1 MAQSK
6 YLLLLLCLFL
16 SCKVS
21 QNNITENAAL
31 ITVDGEPVPADEF
44 LYVFNKNQYN
54 TDSISQR
61 QEVMDY
67 LELYVNF
74 KLKVKEAEEQ
84 GIHETDAFKEEL
96 EGYRKQLAKPY
107 LTESKVTEDLIEEAY
122 NRLKTEIHAAH
133 ILINLSPN
141 VSASPDDT
149 LKIYNKAIEIRKQAL
164 QGKDFHQL
172 ARQYSDDPSAATN
185 GGDLGYFTAL
195 QMVYPFEDAAYK
207 TPKGQISMPV
217 RTRFGYHL
225 IYIKDKRPSQGQIKV
240 SHIMIRATQGINAED
255 SIAARNKIHEIY
267 DQLTQ
272 GADWFE
278 MASNYSDDIA
288 SKASG
293 GALPWFGT
301 GSMIPEF
308 ENAAFS
314 LTQQGAFSEPVKT
327 AYGWHII
334 RLDDRKILEPFET
347 LQPTLEMK
355 VSKDSRAELNKAALI
370 KRLKSENEF
379 HPNDEVIIAATEDID
394 SSLVL
399 GQWTYTAE
407 NQILD
412 NTVFTIQDE
421 VYTVKD
427 FYDYVTE
434 KQRQQ
439 RNMTVA
445 QYMRLLYEQFSEE
458 QLVAYEEAHLAEKYE
473 DYRMLLKEY
482 RDGILLFELMDKKVW
497 SKAVEDTV
505 GLRNFYE
512 SHLDH
517 YQWGERAKATIY
529 VAASQQKLDSIKAKN
544 LLNQDDLDHKSLA
557 LNVMKGLYEQSD
569 LPVLSKIDW
578 APGTY
583 EIQYDNR
590 YYHIVV
596 EEILPKEPKNLN
608 EIKGQVISDYQ
619 NQLEKEWVSVL
630 RQKHD
635 VQINEEVLNYVLEQ
649 IENK

>member
-6 YLLLLLCLFL
+6 YLLLLLCLFFA
-16 SCKVS
+16 CKAS
-21 QNNITENAAL
+21 QNNIMENAAL
-31 ITVDGEPVPADEF
+31 ITIDGEPVPADEF

-54 TDSISQR
+54 IDSISQR
-61 QEVMDY
+61 QEVLDY

-74 KLKVKEAEEQ
+74 KLKVKEAEEL

-107 LTESKVTEDLIEEAY
+107 LTERKVTEDLIEEAY
-122 NRLKTEIHAAH
+122 QRLKTEINAAH
-133 ILINLSPN
+133 ILLSLSPN
-141 VSASPDDT
+141 ASPEDT
-149 LKIYNKAIEIRKQAL
+149 LKAYNKAIDIRRQAI

-172 ARQYSDDPSAATN
+172 ARQYSEDPSATMN

-225 IYIKDKRPSQGQIKV
+225 IYVKDKRPSQGQVKV
-240 SHIMIRATQGINAED
+240 SHIMVRATQGISAED
-255 SIAARNKIHEIY
+255 SIAARKKIYEIY
-267 DQLTQ
+267 EQLRK

-278 MASNYSDDIA
+278 MANQYSDDIA

-314 LTQQGAFSEPVKT
+314 LSEEGKFSEPIKT

-334 RLDDRKILEPFET
+334 RLDDKKPLEPFEV

-370 KRLKSENEF
+370 KRLKQENDF
-379 HPNDEVIIAATEDID
+379 RPNDEMITAATEDID
-394 SSLVL
+394 SSLVM

-407 NQILD
+407 NQALN
-412 NTVFTIQDE
+412 NTLFTIKDKA
-421 VYTVKD
+421 YTVKD
-427 FYDYVTE
+427 FYDYITE
-434 KQRQQ
+434 KQRPQ

-445 QYMRLLYEQFSEE
+445 QYMQVLYEQFSEE
-458 QLVAYEEAHLAEKYE
+458 QLIAYEEAHLPEKYNE
-473 DYRMLLKEY
+473 YRMLLKEY

-497 SKAVEDTV
+497 SKAVEDTA

-512 SHLDH
+512 QHLSN
-517 YQWGERAKATIY
+517 YQWGERAKARIY
-529 VAASQQKLDSIKAKN
+529 VTTSQQKLDSVKTKN
-544 LLNQDDLDHKSLA
+544 LLNQDDLENKDLA
-557 LNVMKGLYEQSD
+557 LNVFKGEYEQSD
-569 LPVLSKIDW
+569 LPVLSKISW

-583 EIQYDNR
+583 DTQYDNR
-590 YYHIVV
+590 YYYIVV
-596 EEILPKEPKNLN
+596 EEILPPETKKLN
-608 EIKGQVISDYQ
+608 EIRGQVISDYQ
-619 NQLEKEWVSVL
+619 NHLEKEWVSVL
-630 RQKHD
+630 REKHE
-635 VQINEEVLNYVLEQ
+635 VQINDEVLNYVLEQ
-649 IENK
+649 IENQ

>member
-16 SCKVS
+16 ACKAS
-21 QNNITENAAL
+21 QNNIMENAAL
-31 ITVDGEPVPADEF
+31 ITIDGEPVPADEF

-54 TDSISQR
+54 IDSISQR
-61 QEVMDY
+61 QEVLDY

-74 KLKVKEAEEQ
+74 KLKVKEAEEL

-107 LTESKVTEDLIEEAY
+107 LTERKVTEDLIEEAY
-122 NRLKTEIHAAH
+122 QRLKTEINAAH
-133 ILINLSPN
+133 ILLSLSPN
-141 VSASPDDT
+141 VSPEDT
-149 LKIYNKAIEIRKQAL
+149 LKAYNKAIDIRRQAI

-172 ARQYSDDPSAATN
+172 ARQYSEDPSATMN

-225 IYIKDKRPSQGQIKV
+225 IYVKDKRPSQGQVKV
-240 SHIMIRATQGINAED
+240 SHIMVRATQGISAED
-255 SIAARNKIHEIY
+255 SIAARKKIYEIY
-267 DQLTQ
+267 EQLRK

-278 MASNYSDDIA
+278 MANQYSDDIA

-314 LTQQGAFSEPVKT
+314 LSEEGKFSEPIKT

-334 RLDDRKILEPFET
+334 RLDDKKPLEPFEV

-370 KRLKSENEF
+370 KRLKQENDF
-379 HPNDEVIIAATEDID
+379 RPNNEMITAATEDID
-394 SSLVL
+394 SSLVM

-407 NQILD
+407 NQALN
-412 NTVFTIQDE
+412 NTLFTIKDKA
-421 VYTVKD
+421 YTVKD
-427 FYDYVTE
+427 FYDYITE
-434 KQRQQ
+434 KQRPQ
-439 RNMTVA
+439 RNMTVE
-445 QYMRLLYEQFSEE
+445 QYMQVLYEQFSEE
-458 QLVAYEEAHLAEKYE
+458 QLIAYEEAHLPEKYNE
-473 DYRMLLKEY
+473 YRMLLKEY

-497 SKAVEDTV
+497 SKAVEDTA

-512 SHLDH
+512 QHLSN
-517 YQWGERAKATIY
+517 YQWGERAKARIY
-529 VAASQQKLDSIKAKN
+529 VTTSQQKLDSVKTKN
-544 LLNQDDLDHKSLA
+544 LLNQDDLENKDLA
-557 LNVMKGLYEQSD
+557 LNVFKGEYEQSD
-569 LPVLSKIDW
+569 LPVLSKISW

-583 EIQYDNR
+583 DTQYDNR
-590 YYHIVV
+590 YYYIVV
-596 EEILPKEPKNLN
+596 EEILPPETKKLN
-608 EIKGQVISDYQ
+608 EIRGQVISDYQ
-619 NQLEKEWVSVL
+619 NHLEKEWVSVL
-630 RQKHD
+630 REKHE
-635 VQINEEVLNYVLEQ
+635 VQINDEVLNYVLEQ
-649 IENK
+649 IENQ

>member
-16 SCKVS
+16 ACKAS
-21 QNNITENAAL
+21 QNNIMENAAL
-31 ITVDGEPVPADEF
+31 ITIDGEPVPADEF

-54 TDSISQR
+54 IDSISQR
-61 QEVMDY
+61 QEVLDY

-74 KLKVKEAEEQ
+74 KLKVKEAEEL

-107 LTESKVTEDLIEEAY
+107 LTERKVTEDLIEEAY
-122 NRLKTEIHAAH
+122 QRLKTEINAAH
-133 ILINLSPN
+133 ILLSLSPN
-141 VSASPDDT
+141 ASPEDT
-149 LKIYNKAIEIRKQAL
+149 LKAYNKAIDIRRQAI

-172 ARQYSDDPSAATN
+172 ARQYSEDPSATMN

-225 IYIKDKRPSQGQIKV
+225 IYVKDKRPSQGQVKV
-240 SHIMIRATQGINAED
+240 SHIMVRATQGISAED
-255 SIAARNKIHEIY
+255 SIAARKKIYEIY
-267 DQLTQ
+267 EQLRKGT
-272 GADWFE
+272 DWFE
-278 MASNYSDDIA
+278 MANQYSDDIA

-308 ENAAFS
+308 ENTAFS
-314 LTQQGAFSEPVKT
+314 LSEEGKFSEPIKT

-334 RLDDRKILEPFET
+334 RLDDKKPLEPFEV

-370 KRLKSENEF
+370 KRLKQENDF
-379 HPNDEVIIAATEDID
+379 RPNDEMITAATEDID
-394 SSLVL
+394 SSLVM

-407 NQILD
+407 NQALN
-412 NTVFTIQDE
+412 NTLFTIKDKA
-421 VYTVKD
+421 YTVKD
-427 FYDYVTE
+427 FYDYITE
-434 KQRQQ
+434 KQRPQ

-445 QYMRLLYEQFSEE
+445 QYMQVLYEQFSEE
-458 QLVAYEEAHLAEKYE
+458 QLIAYEEAHLPEKYNE
-473 DYRMLLKEY
+473 YRMLLKEY

-497 SKAVEDTV
+497 SKAVEDTA

-512 SHLDH
+512 QHLSN
-517 YQWGERAKATIY
+517 YQWGERAKARIY
-529 VAASQQKLDSIKAKN
+529 VTTSQQKLDSVKTKN
-544 LLNQDDLDHKSLA
+544 LLNQDDLENKDLA
-557 LNVMKGLYEQSD
+557 LNVFKGEYEQSD
-569 LPVLSKIDW
+569 LPVLSKISW

-583 EIQYDNR
+583 DTQYDNR
-590 YYHIVV
+590 YYYIVV
-596 EEILPKEPKNLN
+596 EEILPPVTKKLN
-608 EIKGQVISDYQ
+608 EIRGQVISDYQ
-619 NQLEKEWVSVL
+619 NHLEKEWVSVL
-630 RQKHD
+630 REKHE
-635 VQINEEVLNYVLEQ
+635 VQINDEVLNYVLEQ
-649 IENK
+649 IENQ

>member
-16 SCKVS
+16 ACKAS
-21 QNNITENAAL
+21 QNNIMENAAL
-31 ITVDGEPVPADEF
+31 ITIDGEPVPADEF

-54 TDSISQR
+54 IDSISQR
-61 QEVMDY
+61 QEVLDY

-74 KLKVKEAEEQ
+74 KLKVKEAEEL

-107 LTESKVTEDLIEEAY
+107 LTERKVTEDLIEEAY
-122 NRLKTEIHAAH
+122 QRLKTEINAAH
-133 ILINLSPN
+133 ILLSLSPN
-141 VSASPDDT
+141 ASPEDT
-149 LKIYNKAIEIRKQAL
+149 LKAYNKAIDIRRQAI

-172 ARQYSDDPSAATN
+172 ARQYSEDPSATMN

-225 IYIKDKRPSQGQIKV
+225 IYVKDKRPSQGQVKV
-240 SHIMIRATQGINAED
+240 SHIMVRATQGISAED
-255 SIAARNKIHEIY
+255 SIAARKKIYEIY
-267 DQLTQ
+267 EQLRK

-278 MASNYSDDIA
+278 MANQYSDDIA

-314 LTQQGAFSEPVKT
+314 LSEEGKFSEPIKT

-334 RLDDRKILEPFET
+334 RLDDKKPLEPFEV

-370 KRLKSENEF
+370 KRLKQENDF
-379 HPNDEVIIAATEDID
+379 RPNDEMITAATEDID
-394 SSLVL
+394 SSLVM

-407 NQILD
+407 NQALN
-412 NTVFTIQDE
+412 NTLFTIKDKA
-421 VYTVKD
+421 YTVKD
-427 FYDYVTE
+427 FYNYITE
-434 KQRQQ
+434 KQRPQ

-445 QYMRLLYEQFSEE
+445 QYMQVLYEQFSEE
-458 QLVAYEEAHLAEKYE
+458 QLIAYEEAHLPEKYNE
-473 DYRMLLKEY
+473 YRMLLKEY

-497 SKAVEDTV
+497 SKAVEDTA

-512 SHLDH
+512 QHLSN
-517 YQWGERAKATIY
+517 YQWGERAKARIY
-529 VAASQQKLDSIKAKN
+529 VTTSQQKLDSVKTKN
-544 LLNQDDLDHKSLA
+544 LLNQDDLENKDLA
-557 LNVMKGLYEQSD
+557 LNVFKGEYEQSD
-569 LPVLSKIDW
+569 LPVLSKISW

-583 EIQYDNR
+583 DTQYDNR
-590 YYHIVV
+590 YYYIVV
-596 EEILPKEPKNLN
+596 EEILPPVTKKLN
-608 EIKGQVISDYQ
+608 EIRGQVISDYQ
-619 NQLEKEWVSVL
+619 NHLEKEWVSVL
-630 RQKHD
+630 REKHE
-635 VQINEEVLNYVLEQ
+635 VQINDEVLNYVLEQ
-649 IENK
+649 IENQ

>member
-16 SCKVS
+16 ACKAS
-21 QNNITENAAL
+21 QNNIMENAAL
-31 ITVDGEPVPADEF
+31 ITIDGEPVPADEF

-54 TDSISQR
+54 IDSISQR
-61 QEVMDY
+61 QEVLDY

-74 KLKVKEAEEQ
+74 KLKVKEAEEL

-107 LTESKVTEDLIEEAY
+107 LTERKVTEDLIEEAY
-122 NRLKTEIHAAH
+122 QRLKTEINAAH
-133 ILINLSPN
+133 ILLSLSPN
-141 VSASPDDT
+141 ASPEDT
-149 LKIYNKAIEIRKQAL
+149 LKAYNKAIDIRRQAI

-172 ARQYSDDPSAATN
+172 ARQYSEDPSATMN

-225 IYIKDKRPSQGQIKV
+225 IYVKDKRPSQGQVKV
-240 SHIMIRATQGINAED
+240 SHIMVRATQGISAED
-255 SIAARNKIHEIY
+255 SIAARKKIYEIY
-267 DQLTQ
+267 EQLRK

-278 MASNYSDDIA
+278 MANQYSDDIA

-314 LTQQGAFSEPVKT
+314 LSEEGKFSEPIKT

-334 RLDDRKILEPFET
+334 RLDDKKPLEPFEV

-370 KRLKSENEF
+370 KRLKQENDF
-379 HPNDEVIIAATEDID
+379 RPNDEMITAATEDID
-394 SSLVL
+394 SSLVM

-407 NQILD
+407 NQALN
-412 NTVFTIQDE
+412 NTLFTIKDKA
-421 VYTVKD
+421 YTVKD
-427 FYDYVTE
+427 FYDYITE
-434 KQRQQ
+434 KQRPQ

-445 QYMRLLYEQFSEE
+445 QYMQVLYEQFSEE
-458 QLVAYEEAHLAEKYE
+458 QLIAYEEAHLPEKYNE
-473 DYRMLLKEY
+473 YRMLLKEY

-497 SKAVEDTV
+497 SKAVEDTA

-512 SHLDH
+512 QHLSN
-517 YQWGERAKATIY
+517 YQWGERAKARIY
-529 VAASQQKLDSIKAKN
+529 VTTSQQKLDSVKTKN
-544 LLNQDDLDHKSLA
+544 LLNQDDLENKDLA
-557 LNVMKGLYEQSD
+557 LNVFKGEYEQSD
-569 LPVLSKIDW
+569 LPVLSKISW

-583 EIQYDNR
+583 DTQYDNR
-590 YYHIVV
+590 YYYIVV
-596 EEILPKEPKNLN
+596 EEILPPVTKKLN
-608 EIKGQVISDYQ
+608 EIRGQVISDYQ
-619 NQLEKEWVSVL
+619 NHLEKEWVSVL
-630 RQKHD
+630 REKHE
-635 VQINEEVLNYVLEQ
+635 VQINDEVLNYVLEQ
-649 IENK
+649 IENQ

>member
-16 SCKVS
+16 ACKAS
-21 QNNITENAAL
+21 QNNIMENAAL
-31 ITVDGEPVPADEF
+31 ITIDGEPVPADEF

-54 TDSISQR
+54 IDSISQR
-61 QEVMDY
+61 QEVLDY

-74 KLKVKEAEEQ
+74 KLKVKEAEEL

-107 LTESKVTEDLIEEAY
+107 LTERKVTEDLIEEAY
-122 NRLKTEIHAAH
+122 QRLKTEINAAH
-133 ILINLSPN
+133 ILLSLSPN
-141 VSASPDDT
+141 ASPEDT
-149 LKIYNKAIEIRKQAL
+149 LKAYNKAIDIRRQAI

-172 ARQYSDDPSAATN
+172 ARQYSEDPSATMN

-225 IYIKDKRPSQGQIKV
+225 IYVKDKRPSQGQVKV
-240 SHIMIRATQGINAED
+240 SHIMVRATQGISAED
-255 SIAARNKIHEIY
+255 SIAARKKIYEIY
-267 DQLTQ
+267 EQLRK

-278 MASNYSDDIA
+278 MANQYSDDIA

-314 LTQQGAFSEPVKT
+314 LSEEGKFSEPIKT

-334 RLDDRKILEPFET
+334 RLDDKKPLEPFEV

-370 KRLKSENEF
+370 KRLKQENDF
-379 HPNDEVIIAATEDID
+379 RPNDEMITAATEDID
-394 SSLVL
+394 SSLVM

-407 NQILD
+407 NQALN
-412 NTVFTIQDE
+412 NTLFTIKDKA
-421 VYTVKD
+421 YTVKD
-427 FYDYVTE
+427 FYDYITE
-434 KQRQQ
+434 KQRPQ
-439 RNMTVA
+439 RNMTVE
-445 QYMRLLYEQFSEE
+445 QYMQVLYEQFSEE
-458 QLVAYEEAHLAEKYE
+458 QLIAYEEAHLPEKYNE
-473 DYRMLLKEY
+473 YRMLLKEY

-497 SKAVEDTV
+497 SKAVEDTA

-512 SHLDH
+512 QHLSN
-517 YQWGERAKATIY
+517 YQWGERAKARIY
-529 VAASQQKLDSIKAKN
+529 VTTSQQKLDSVKTKN
-544 LLNQDDLDHKSLA
+544 LLNQDDLENKDLA
-557 LNVMKGLYEQSD
+557 LNVFKGEYEQSD
-569 LPVLSKIDW
+569 LPVLSKISW

-583 EIQYDNR
+583 DTQYDNR
-590 YYHIVV
+590 YYYIVV
-596 EEILPKEPKNLN
+596 EEILPPETKKLN
-608 EIKGQVISDYQ
+608 EIRGQVISDYQ
-619 NQLEKEWVSVL
+619 NHLEKEWVSVL
-630 RQKHD
+630 REKHE
-635 VQINEEVLNYVLEQ
+635 VQINDEVLNYVLEQ
-649 IENK
+649 IENQ

>member
-16 SCKVS
+16 ACKAS
-21 QNNITENAAL
+21 QNNIMENAAL
-31 ITVDGEPVPADEF
+31 ITIDGEPVPADEF

-54 TDSISQR
+54 IDSISQR
-61 QEVMDY
+61 QEVLDY

-74 KLKVKEAEEQ
+74 KLKVKEAEEL

-107 LTESKVTEDLIEEAY
+107 LTERKVTEDLIEEAY
-122 NRLKTEIHAAH
+122 QRLKTEINAAH
-133 ILINLSPN
+133 ILLSLSPN
-141 VSASPDDT
+141 ASPEDT
-149 LKIYNKAIEIRKQAL
+149 LKAYNKAIDIRRQAI

-172 ARQYSDDPSAATN
+172 ARQYSEDPSATMN

-225 IYIKDKRPSQGQIKV
+225 IYVKDKRPSQGQVKV
-240 SHIMIRATQGINAED
+240 SHIMVRATQGISAED
-255 SIAARNKIHEIY
+255 SIAARKKIYEIY
-267 DQLTQ
+267 EQLRK

-278 MASNYSDDIA
+278 MANQYSDDIA

-314 LTQQGAFSEPVKT
+314 LSEEGKFSEPIKT

-334 RLDDRKILEPFET
+334 RLDDKKPLEPFEV

-370 KRLKSENEF
+370 KRLKQENDF
-379 HPNDEVIIAATEDID
+379 RPNDEMITAATEDID
-394 SSLVL
+394 SSLVM

-407 NQILD
+407 NQAL
-412 NTVFTIQDE
+412 NNPLFTIKDKA
-421 VYTVKD
+421 YTVKD
-427 FYDYVTE
+427 FYDYITE
-434 KQRQQ
+434 KQRPQ

-445 QYMRLLYEQFSEE
+445 QYMQVLYEQFSEE
-458 QLVAYEEAHLAEKYE
+458 QLIAYEEAHLPEKYNE
-473 DYRMLLKEY
+473 YRMLLKEY

-497 SKAVEDTV
+497 SKAVEDTA

-512 SHLDH
+512 QHLSN
-517 YQWGERAKATIY
+517 YQWGERAKARIY
-529 VAASQQKLDSIKAKN
+529 VTTSQQKLDSVKTKN
-544 LLNQDDLDHKSLA
+544 LLNQDDLENKDLA
-557 LNVMKGLYEQSD
+557 LNVFKGEYEQSD
-569 LPVLSKIDW
+569 LPVLSKISW

-583 EIQYDNR
+583 DTQYDNR
-590 YYHIVV
+590 YYYIVV
-596 EEILPKEPKNLN
+596 EEILPPETKKLN
-608 EIKGQVISDYQ
+608 EIRGQVISDYQ
-619 NQLEKEWVSVL
+619 NHLEKEWVSVL
-630 RQKHD
+630 REKHE
-635 VQINEEVLNYVLEQ
+635 VQINDEVLNYVLEQ
-649 IENK
+649 IENQ

>member
-16 SCKVS
+16 ACKAS
-21 QNNITENAAL
+21 QNNIMENAAL
-31 ITVDGEPVPADEF
+31 ITIDGEPVPADEF

-54 TDSISQR
+54 IDSISQR
-61 QEVMDY
+61 QEVLDY

-74 KLKVKEAEEQ
+74 KLKVKEAEEL

-107 LTESKVTEDLIEEAY
+107 LTERKVTEDLIEEAY
-122 NRLKTEIHAAH
+122 QRLKTEINAAH
-133 ILINLSPN
+133 ILLSLSPN
-141 VSASPDDT
+141 ASPEDT
-149 LKIYNKAIEIRKQAL
+149 LKAYNKAIDIRRQAI

-172 ARQYSDDPSAATN
+172 ARQYSEDPSATMN

-225 IYIKDKRPSQGQIKV
+225 IYVKDKRPSQGQVKV
-240 SHIMIRATQGINAED
+240 SHIMVRATQGISAED
-255 SIAARNKIHEIY
+255 SIAARKKIYEIY
-267 DQLTQ
+267 EQLRK

-278 MASNYSDDIA
+278 MANQYSDDIA

-314 LTQQGAFSEPVKT
+314 LSEEGKFSEPIKT

-334 RLDDRKILEPFET
+334 RLDDKKPLEPFEV

-370 KRLKSENEF
+370 KRLKQENDF
-379 HPNDEVIIAATEDID
+379 RPNDEMITAATEDID
-394 SSLVL
+394 SSLVM

-407 NQILD
+407 NQALN
-412 NTVFTIQDE
+412 NTLFTIKDKA
-421 VYTVKD
+421 YTVKD
-427 FYDYVTE
+427 FYDYITE
-434 KQRQQ
+434 KQRPQ
-439 RNMTVA
+439 RNMTVE
-445 QYMRLLYEQFSEE
+445 QYMQVLYEQFSEE
-458 QLVAYEEAHLAEKYE
+458 QLIAYEEAHLPEKYNE
-473 DYRMLLKEY
+473 YRMLLKEY

-497 SKAVEDTV
+497 SKAVEDTA

-512 SHLDH
+512 QHLSN
-517 YQWGERAKATIY
+517 YQWGERAKARIY
-529 VAASQQKLDSIKAKN
+529 VTTSQQKLDSVKTKN
-544 LLNQDDLDHKSLA
+544 LLNQDDLENKDLA
-557 LNVMKGLYEQSD
+557 LNVFKGEYEQSD
-569 LPVLSKIDW
+569 LPVLSKISW

-583 EIQYDNR
+583 DTQYDNR
-590 YYHIVV
+590 YYYIVV
-596 EEILPKEPKNLN
+596 EEILPPVTKKLN
-608 EIKGQVISDYQ
+608 EIRGQVISDYQ
-619 NQLEKEWVSVL
+619 NHLEKEWVSVL
-630 RQKHD
+630 REKHE
-635 VQINEEVLNYVLEQ
+635 VQINDEVLNYVLEQ
-649 IENK
+649 IENQ

>member
-16 SCKVS
+16 ACKAS
-21 QNNITENAAL
+21 QNNIMENAAL
-31 ITVDGEPVPADEF
+31 ITIDGEPVPADEF

-54 TDSISQR
+54 IDSISQR
-61 QEVMDY
+61 QEVLDY

-74 KLKVKEAEEQ
+74 KLKVKEAEEL

-107 LTESKVTEDLIEEAY
+107 LTERKVTEDLIEEAY
-122 NRLKTEIHAAH
+122 QRLKTEINAAH
-133 ILINLSPN
+133 ILLSLSPN
-141 VSASPDDT
+141 ASPEDT
-149 LKIYNKAIEIRKQAL
+149 LKAYNKAIDIRRQAI

-172 ARQYSDDPSAATN
+172 ARQYSEDPSATMN

-225 IYIKDKRPSQGQIKV
+225 IYVKDKRPSQGQVKV
-240 SHIMIRATQGINAED
+240 SHIMVRATQGISAED
-255 SIAARNKIHEIY
+255 SIAARKKIYEIY
-267 DQLTQ
+267 EQLRK

-278 MASNYSDDIA
+278 MANQYSDDIA

-314 LTQQGAFSEPVKT
+314 LSEEGKFSEPVKT

-334 RLDDRKILEPFET
+334 RLDDKKPLEPFEV

-370 KRLKSENEF
+370 KRLKQENDF
-379 HPNDEVIIAATEDID
+379 RPNDEMITAATEDID
-394 SSLVL
+394 SSLVM

-407 NQILD
+407 NQALN
-412 NTVFTIQDE
+412 NTLFTIKDKA
-421 VYTVKD
+421 YTVKD
-427 FYDYVTE
+427 FYDYITE
-434 KQRQQ
+434 KQRPQ

-445 QYMRLLYEQFSEE
+445 QYMQVLYEQFSEE
-458 QLVAYEEAHLAEKYE
+458 QLIAYEEAHLPEKYNE
-473 DYRMLLKEY
+473 YRMLLKEY

-497 SKAVEDTV
+497 SKAVEDTA

-512 SHLDH
+512 QHLSN
-517 YQWGERAKATIY
+517 YQWGERAKARIY
-529 VAASQQKLDSIKAKN
+529 VTTSQQKLDSVKTKN
-544 LLNQDDLDHKSLA
+544 LLNQDDLENKDLA
-557 LNVMKGLYEQSD
+557 LNVFKGEYEQSD
-569 LPVLSKIDW
+569 LPVLSKISW

-583 EIQYDNR
+583 DTQYDNR
-590 YYHIVV
+590 YYYIVV
-596 EEILPKEPKNLN
+596 EEILPPETKKLN
-608 EIKGQVISDYQ
+608 EIRGQVISDYQ
-619 NQLEKEWVSVL
+619 NHLEKEWVSVL
-630 RQKHD
+630 REKHE
-635 VQINEEVLNYVLEQ
+635 VQINDEVLNYVLEQ
-649 IENK
+649 IENQ

>member
-16 SCKVS
+16 ACKAS
-21 QNNITENAAL
+21 QNNIMENAAL
-31 ITVDGEPVPADEF
+31 ITIDGEPVPADEF

-54 TDSISQR
+54 IDSISQR
-61 QEVMDY
+61 QEVLDY

-74 KLKVKEAEEQ
+74 KLKVKEAEEL

-107 LTESKVTEDLIEEAY
+107 LTERKVTEDLIEEAY
-122 NRLKTEIHAAH
+122 QRLKTEINAAH
-133 ILINLSPN
+133 ILLSLSPN
-141 VSASPDDT
+141 ASPEDT
-149 LKIYNKAIEIRKQAL
+149 LKAYNKAIDIRRQAI

-172 ARQYSDDPSAATN
+172 ARQYSEDPSATMN

-225 IYIKDKRPSQGQIKV
+225 IYVKDKRPSQGQVKV
-240 SHIMIRATQGINAED
+240 SHIMVRATQGISAED
-255 SIAARNKIHEIY
+255 SIAARKKIYEIY
-267 DQLTQ
+267 EQLRK

-278 MASNYSDDIA
+278 MANQYSDDIA

-314 LTQQGAFSEPVKT
+314 LSEEGKFSEPIKT

-334 RLDDRKILEPFET
+334 RLDDKKPLEPFEV

-370 KRLKSENEF
+370 KRLKQENDF
-379 HPNDEVIIAATEDID
+379 RPNDEMITAATEDID
-394 SSLVL
+394 SSLVM
-399 GQWTYTAE
+399 GQWTYIAE
-407 NQILD
+407 NQALN
-412 NTVFTIQDE
+412 NTLFTIKDKA
-421 VYTVKD
+421 YTVKD
-427 FYDYVTE
+427 FYDYITE
-434 KQRQQ
+434 KQRPQ

-445 QYMRLLYEQFSEE
+445 QYMQVLYEQFSEE
-458 QLVAYEEAHLAEKYE
+458 QLIAYEEAHLPEKYNE
-473 DYRMLLKEY
+473 YRMLLKEY

-497 SKAVEDTV
+497 SKAVEDTA

-512 SHLDH
+512 QHLSN
-517 YQWGERAKATIY
+517 YQWGERAKARIY
-529 VAASQQKLDSIKAKN
+529 VTTSQQKLDSVKTKN
-544 LLNQDDLDHKSLA
+544 LLNQDDLENKDLA
-557 LNVMKGLYEQSD
+557 LNVFKGEYEQSD
-569 LPVLSKIDW
+569 LPVLSKISW

-583 EIQYDNR
+583 DTQYDNR
-590 YYHIVV
+590 YYYIVV
-596 EEILPKEPKNLN
+596 EEILPPVTKKLN
-608 EIKGQVISDYQ
+608 EIRGQVISDYQ
-619 NQLEKEWVSVL
+619 NHLEKEWVSVL
-630 RQKHD
+630 REKHE
-635 VQINEEVLNYVLEQ
+635 VQINDEVLNYVLEQ
-649 IENK
+649 IENQ

>member
-16 SCKVS
+16 ACKAS
-21 QNNITENAAL
+21 QNNIMENAAL
-31 ITVDGEPVPADEF
+31 ITIDGEPVPADEF

-54 TDSISQR
+54 IDSISQR
-61 QEVMDY
+61 QEVLDY

-74 KLKVKEAEEQ
+74 KLKVKEAEEL

-107 LTESKVTEDLIEEAY
+107 LTERKVTEDLIEEAY
-122 NRLKTEIHAAH
+122 QRLKTEINAAH
-133 ILINLSPN
+133 ILLSLSPN
-141 VSASPDDT
+141 ASPEDT
-149 LKIYNKAIEIRKQAL
+149 LKAYNKAIDIRRQAI

-172 ARQYSDDPSAATN
+172 ARQYSEDPSATMN

-225 IYIKDKRPSQGQIKV
+225 IYVKDKRPSQGQVKV
-240 SHIMIRATQGINAED
+240 SHIMVRATQGISAED
-255 SIAARNKIHEIY
+255 SIAARKKIYEIY
-267 DQLTQ
+267 EQLRK

-278 MASNYSDDIA
+278 MANQYSDDIA

-314 LTQQGAFSEPVKT
+314 LSEEGKFSEPIKT

-334 RLDDRKILEPFET
+334 RLDDKKPLEPFEV

-370 KRLKSENEF
+370 KRLKQENDF
-379 HPNDEVIIAATEDID
+379 RPNDEMITAATEDID
-394 SSLVL
+394 SSLVM

-407 NQILD
+407 NQALN
-412 NTVFTIQDE
+412 NTLFTIKDKA
-421 VYTVKD
+421 YTVKD
-427 FYDYVTE
+427 FYDYITE
-434 KQRQQ
+434 KQRPQ

-445 QYMRLLYEQFSEE
+445 QYMQVLYEQFSEE
-458 QLVAYEEAHLAEKYE
+458 QLIAYEEAHLPEKYNE
-473 DYRMLLKEY
+473 YRMLLKEY

-497 SKAVEDTV
+497 SKAVEDTA

-512 SHLDH
+512 QHLSN
-517 YQWGERAKATIY
+517 YQWGERAKARIY
-529 VAASQQKLDSIKAKN
+529 VTTSQQKLDSVKTKN
-544 LLNQDDLDHKSLA
+544 LLNQDDLENKDLA
-557 LNVMKGLYEQSD
+557 LNVFKGEYEQSD
-569 LPVLSKIDW
+569 LPVLSKISW

-583 EIQYDNR
+583 DTQYDNR
-590 YYHIVV
+590 YYYIVV
-596 EEILPKEPKNLN
+596 EEILPPETKKLN
-608 EIKGQVISDYQ
+608 EIRGQVISDYQ
-619 NQLEKEWVSVL
+619 NHLEKEWVSVL
-630 RQKHD
+630 REKHE
-635 VQINEEVLNYVLEQ
+635 VQINDEVLNYVLEQ
-649 IENK
+649 IENQ

>member
-16 SCKVS
+16 ACKAS
-21 QNNITENAAL
+21 QNNIMENAAL
-31 ITVDGEPVPADEF
+31 ITIDGEPVPADEF

-54 TDSISQR
+54 IDSISQR
-61 QEVMDY
+61 QEVLDY

-74 KLKVKEAEEQ
+74 KLKVKEAEEL

-107 LTESKVTEDLIEEAY
+107 LTERKVTEDLIEEAY
-122 NRLKTEIHAAH
+122 QRLKTEINAAH
-133 ILINLSPN
+133 ILLSLSPN
-141 VSASPDDT
+141 ASPEDT
-149 LKIYNKAIEIRKQAL
+149 LKAYNKAIDIRRQAI

-172 ARQYSDDPSAATN
+172 ARQYSEDPSATMN

-225 IYIKDKRPSQGQIKV
+225 IYVKDKRPSQGQVKV
-240 SHIMIRATQGINAED
+240 SHIMVRATQGISAED
-255 SIAARNKIHEIY
+255 SIAARKKIYEIY
-267 DQLTQ
+267 EQLRK

-278 MASNYSDDIA
+278 MANQYSDDIA

-314 LTQQGAFSEPVKT
+314 LSEEGKFSEPIKT

-334 RLDDRKILEPFET
+334 RLDDKKPLEPFEV

-370 KRLKSENEF
+370 KRLKQENDF
-379 HPNDEVIIAATEDID
+379 RPNDEMITAATEDID
-394 SSLVL
+394 SSLVM

-407 NQILD
+407 NQALN
-412 NTVFTIQDE
+412 NTLFTIKDKA
-421 VYTVKD
+421 YTVKD
-427 FYDYVTE
+427 FYDYITE
-434 KQRQQ
+434 KQRPQ

-445 QYMRLLYEQFSEE
+445 QYMQVLYEQFSEE
-458 QLVAYEEAHLAEKYE
+458 QLIAYEEAHLPEKYNE
-473 DYRMLLKEY
+473 YRMLLKEY

-497 SKAVEDTV
+497 SKAVEDTA

-512 SHLDH
+512 QHLSN
-517 YQWGERAKATIY
+517 YQWGERAKARIY
-529 VAASQQKLDSIKAKN
+529 VTTSQQKLDSVKTKN
-544 LLNQDDLDHKSLA
+544 LLNQDDLENKDLA
-557 LNVMKGLYEQSD
+557 LNVFKGEYERSD
-569 LPVLSKIDW
+569 LPVLSKISW

-583 EIQYDNR
+583 DTQYDNR
-590 YYHIVV
+590 YYYIVV
-596 EEILPKEPKNLN
+596 EEILPPVTKKLN
-608 EIKGQVISDYQ
+608 EIRGQVISDYQ
-619 NQLEKEWVSVL
+619 NHLEKEWVSVL
-630 RQKHD
+630 REKHE
-635 VQINEEVLNYVLEQ
+635 VQINDEVLNYVLEQ
-649 IENK
+649 IENQ

>member
-16 SCKVS
+16 ACKAS
-21 QNNITENAAL
+21 QNNIMENAAL
-31 ITVDGEPVPADEF
+31 ITIDGEPVPADEF

-54 TDSISQR
+54 IDSISQR
-61 QEVMDY
+61 QEVLDY

-74 KLKVKEAEEQ
+74 KLKVKEAEEL

-107 LTESKVTEDLIEEAY
+107 LTERKVTEDLIEEAY
-122 NRLKTEIHAAH
+122 QRLKTEINAAH
-133 ILINLSPN
+133 ILLSLSPN
-141 VSASPDDT
+141 VSPEDT
-149 LKIYNKAIEIRKQAL
+149 LKAYNKAIDIRRQAI

-172 ARQYSDDPSAATN
+172 ARQYSEDPSATMN

-225 IYIKDKRPSQGQIKV
+225 IYVKDKRPSQGQVKV
-240 SHIMIRATQGINAED
+240 SHIMVRATQGISAED
-255 SIAARNKIHEIY
+255 SIAARKKIYEIY
-267 DQLTQ
+267 EQLRK

-278 MASNYSDDIA
+278 MANQYSDDIA

-314 LTQQGAFSEPVKT
+314 LSEEGKFSEPIKT

-334 RLDDRKILEPFET
+334 RLDDKKPLEPFEV

-370 KRLKSENEF
+370 KRLKQENDF
-379 HPNDEVIIAATEDID
+379 RPNDEMITAATEDID
-394 SSLVL
+394 SSLVM

-407 NQILD
+407 NQALN
-412 NTVFTIQDE
+412 NTLFTIKDKA
-421 VYTVKD
+421 YTVKD
-427 FYDYVTE
+427 FYDYITE
-434 KQRQQ
+434 KQRPQ

-445 QYMRLLYEQFSEE
+445 QYMQVLYEQFSEE
-458 QLVAYEEAHLAEKYE
+458 QLIAYEEAHLPEKYNE
-473 DYRMLLKEY
+473 YRMLLKEY

-497 SKAVEDTV
+497 SKAVEDTA

-512 SHLDH
+512 QHLSN
-517 YQWGERAKATIY
+517 YQWGERAKARIY
-529 VAASQQKLDSIKAKN
+529 VTTSQQKLDSVKTKN
-544 LLNQDDLDHKSLA
+544 LLNQDDLENKDLA
-557 LNVMKGLYEQSD
+557 LNVFKGEYEQSD
-569 LPVLSKIDW
+569 LPVLSKISW

-583 EIQYDNR
+583 DTQYDNR
-590 YYHIVV
+590 YYYIVV
-596 EEILPKEPKNLN
+596 EEILPPVTKKLN
-608 EIKGQVISDYQ
+608 EIRGQVISDYQ
-619 NQLEKEWVSVL
+619 NHLEKEWVSVL
-630 RQKHD
+630 REKHE
-635 VQINEEVLNYVLEQ
+635 VQINDEVLNYVLEQ
-649 IENK
+649 IENQ